1 MKHQNPDDLIMEA
14 TALPIEGQVNLNRV
28 ERLRRW
34 ADALEA
40 HTGPLNALRQI
51 EYLPRAERRAYRAPD
66 TPMTVAFLVPD
77 LRDAG
82 LKGDTLGDAMEFFSM
97 SNEDAHRLLCDC
109 HYQGS
114 MTGPGLA
121 QRIRHYA
128 RMVERGSLFQRAV
141 RMVRGWMTPATA

>member
-1 MKHQNPDDLIMEA
+1 MKHQNPDDLFMEA
-14 TALPIEGQVNLNRV
+14 TALSSGGEVSLSRV

-77 LRDAG
+77 LRAAG
-82 LKGDTLGDAMEFFSM
+82 LEGDTLGNAMEFFGM

-109 HYQGS
+109 HYQGT

-128 RMVERGSLFQRAV
+128 RAVERGSVFQRAV
-141 RMVRGWMTPATA
+141 RMVRGWMTPAAA